1 MTSQADRKRSSNL
14 LLGLLL
20 GLGIG
25 GSAVVEQNPLWVPAW
40 LGAAV
45 SGLGLLGALIVL
57 SHQGALKAR
66 YIVLLV
72 GVILAAALAG
82 WLLQ

>member
-1 MTSQADRKRSSNL
+1 MTSHADRKRSSNP

-20 GLGIG
+20 GLAIG
-25 GSAVVEQNPLWVPAW
+25 GSVVLGQNLWVPAW

-57 SHQGALKAR
+57 SHQGAVKAR

-72 GVILAAALAG
+72 GTILAAALAG

>member
-1 MTSQADRKRSSNL
+1 MASQADHKHSSHV

-20 GLGIG
+20 GFAIG
-25 GSAVVEQNPLWVPAW
+25 GSVVVGQSRWLPAW

-45 SGLGLLGALIVL
+45 SGLGLVGALIVM

-72 GVILAAALAG
+72 GAILTAALAG